1 MSSAG
6 LTVRNR
12 DLWNALTGN
21 DPVLARAG
29 NWPLPVKAAYAIMRV
44 KQRGASI
51 VLDIE
56 ALRVGMCLARAA
68 KDEAGSPKVLEDGK
82 YDITP
87 EDTAAI
93 NAEFN
98 ALLDEEVTLLG
109 CRAVTLAELGD
120 QVRLTAADL
129 ASLGPFVVEE

>member
-1 MSSAG
+1 MSPAG
-6 LTVRNR
+6 LTVRNA
-12 DLWNALTGN
+12 DLWHALTGES
-21 DPVLARAG
+21 PVLVRAG
-29 NWPLPVKAAYAIMRV
+29 TWPLPVKAAYAIMRV
-44 KQRGASI
+44 KQRGTTI
-51 VLDIE
+51 VMDIE

-68 KDEAGSPKVLEDGK
+68 KNEDGTPKVLENGS

-93 NAEFN
+93 NAEFK

-120 QVRLTAADL
+120 QVLLTAADL
-129 ASLGPFVVEE
+129 ALLGPFVVEE